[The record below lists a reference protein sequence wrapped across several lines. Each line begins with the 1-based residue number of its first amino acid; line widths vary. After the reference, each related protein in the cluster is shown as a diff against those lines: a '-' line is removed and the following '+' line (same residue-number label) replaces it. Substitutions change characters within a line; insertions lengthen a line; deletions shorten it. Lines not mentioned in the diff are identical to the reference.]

1 MKFPIEVITTCVQ
14 RSVRYVEAESEA
26 KAVAKIQQ
34 EIDDTP
40 EHFDDDDVVI
50 YSHNV
55 AVADK
60 SDVYL

>member
-1 MKFPIEVITTCVQ
+1 MKFPIEVITTCIQ

-26 KAVAKIQQ
+26 EAVAKIQQ
-34 EIDDTP
+34 EIGETP

-55 AVADK
+55 AAADK
-60 SDVYL
+60 NDVYL

>member
-26 KAVAKIQQ
+26 EAVAKIQQ
-34 EIDDTP
+34 EIGDTP
-40 EHFDDDDVVI
+40 ERFDDDDVVI

-55 AVADK
+55 AVANK
-60 SDVYL
+60 NDVYL

>member
-26 KAVAKIQQ
+26 EAVAKIQH
-34 EIDDTP
+34 EIGDTP

-50 YSHNV
+50 YSRNV
-55 AVADK
+55 AVAGK
-60 SDVYL
+60 NDVYL

>member
-26 KAVAKIQQ
+26 EAVAKIQQ
-34 EIDDTP
+34 EIGDNP

-55 AVADK
+55 AAADK
-60 SDVYL
+60 NDVYL